1 LKLKIRG
8 VKMRKGISKNRP
20 KGAEYGRIKSHE
32 KLARKLEDK
41 KRVGQIENAKKNA
54 EKRRERVAKREFD
67 DMIDEIKVIDFVK
80 NNFIILKE
88 GEEEKRVLK
97 IPKELKKS
105 NIDRAEDLITLT
117 LYGEEIALSELEY
130 NDDVIEKLYFYLE
143 GKL

>member
-1 LKLKIRG
+1 
-8 VKMRKGISKNRP
+8 MRKGISKNRP
-20 KGAEYGRIKSHE
+20 KGTEYGRIKSHE
-32 KLARKLEDK
+32 KLKRKLEDK

-54 EKRRERVAKREFD
+54 EKRRERESKREFD

-80 NNFIILKE
+80 NSFIILKE
-88 GEEEKRVLK
+88 GEEEKRVLR
-97 IPKELKKS
+97 IPKELNKN

>member
-1 LKLKIRG
+1 MK
-8 VKMRKGISKNRP
+8 KGISKNRP

-54 EKRRERVAKREFD
+54 VRRKEKEAKKEFYD
-67 DMIDEIKVIDFVK
+67 TIDEIKVIDFIK
-80 NNFIILKE
+80 NSFIILKE
-88 GEEEKRVLK
+88 GEEEKRVIK
-97 IPKELKKS
+97 IPKELKKA

-130 NDDVIEKLYFYLE
+130 NDDVIEKLKFYLE
-143 GKL
+143 GKLLK

>member
-1 LKLKIRG
+1 MK
-8 VKMRKGISKNRP
+8 KGISKNRP

-54 EKRRERVAKREFD
+54 VRRKEKEAKKEFY
-67 DMIDEIKVIDFVK
+67 DMIDEIKVIDFIK
-80 NNFIILKE
+80 NSFIILKE
-88 GEEEKRVLK
+88 GEEEKRVIK
-97 IPKELKKS
+97 IPKELKKA

-130 NDDVIEKLYFYLE
+130 NDDVIEKLRFYLE
-143 GKL
+143 GKLLK

>member
-1 LKLKIRG
+1 MK
-8 VKMRKGISKNRP
+8 KGISKNRP

-54 EKRRERVAKREFD
+54 VRRKEKEAKKEFY
-67 DMIDEIKVIDFVK
+67 DMIDEIKVIDFIK
-80 NNFIILKE
+80 NSFIILKE
-88 GEEEKRVLK
+88 GEEEKRVIK
-97 IPKELKKS
+97 IPKELKKA

-130 NDDVIEKLYFYLE
+130 NDDVIEKLKFSLE
-143 GKL
+143 RKLLK

>member
-1 LKLKIRG
+1 MK
-8 VKMRKGISKNRP
+8 KGISKNRP

-54 EKRRERVAKREFD
+54 VRRKEKEAKKEFY
-67 DMIDEIKVIDFVK
+67 DMIDEIKVIDFIK
-80 NNFIILKE
+80 NSFIILKE
-88 GEEEKRVLK
+88 GEEEKRVIK
-97 IPKELKKS
+97 IPKELKKA

-130 NDDVIEKLYFYLE
+130 NDDVIEKLKFYLG
-143 GKL
+143 GKLLK

>member
-1 LKLKIRG
+1 MRG
-8 VKMRKGISKNRP
+8 AKMKKGISKNRP

-54 EKRRERVAKREFD
+54 VRRKEKEAKKEFY
-67 DMIDEIKVIDFVK
+67 DMIDEIKVIDFIK
-80 NNFIILKE
+80 NSFIILKE
-88 GEEEKRVLK
+88 GEEEKRVIK
-97 IPKELKKS
+97 IPKELKKA

-130 NDDVIEKLYFYLE
+130 NDDVIEKLKFYLE
-143 GKL
+143 DKLLK

>member
-1 LKLKIRG
+1 MK
-8 VKMRKGISKNRP
+8 KGISKNRP

-54 EKRRERVAKREFD
+54 VRRKEKEAKKEFY
-67 DMIDEIKVIDFVK
+67 DMIDEIKVIDFIK
-80 NNFIILKE
+80 NSFIILKE
-88 GEEEKRVLK
+88 GEEEKRVIK
-97 IPKELKKS
+97 VPKELKKA

-130 NDDVIEKLYFYLE
+130 NDDVIEKLKFYLE
-143 GKL
+143 GKLLK

>member
-1 LKLKIRG
+1 MK
-8 VKMRKGISKNRP
+8 KGISKNRP

-54 EKRRERVAKREFD
+54 VRRKEKEAKKEFY
-67 DMIDEIKVIDFVK
+67 DMIDEIKVIDFIK
-80 NNFIILKE
+80 NSFIILKE
-88 GEEEKRVLK
+88 GEEEKRVIK
-97 IPKELKKS
+97 IPKELKKA

-130 NDDVIEKLYFYLE
+130 NDDVIEKLKFYLE
-143 GKL
+143 GKLLKQGE

>member
-1 LKLKIRG
+1 MK
-8 VKMRKGISKNRP
+8 KGISKNRP

-54 EKRRERVAKREFD
+54 VRRKEKEAKKEFY
-67 DMIDEIKVIDFVK
+67 DMIDEIKVIDFIK
-80 NNFIILKE
+80 NSFIILKE
-88 GEEEKRVLK
+88 GEEEKRVIK
-97 IPKELKKS
+97 IPKELKKA

-130 NDDVIEKLYFYLE
+130 NDDVIEKLKFYLE
-143 GKL
+143 DKLLK

>member
-1 LKLKIRG
+1 
-8 VKMRKGISKNRP
+8 
-20 KGAEYGRIKSHE
+20 
-32 KLARKLEDK
+32 
-41 KRVGQIENAKKNA
+41 
-54 EKRRERVAKREFD
+54 
-67 DMIDEIKVIDFVK
+67 MIDEIKVIDFVK
-80 NNFIILKE
+80 NSFIILKE

-117 LYGEEIALSELEY
+117 LYGEEVSLSELDY

>member
-1 LKLKIRG
+1 MK
-8 VKMRKGISKNRP
+8 KGISKNRP

-54 EKRRERVAKREFD
+54 VRRKEKEAKKEFY
-67 DMIDEIKVIDFVK
+67 DMIDEIKVIDFIK
-80 NNFIILKE
+80 NSFNILKE
-88 GEEEKRVLK
+88 GAEEKRVIK
-97 IPKELKKS
+97 IPKELKKA

-130 NDDVIEKLYFYLE
+130 NDDVIEKLKFYLE
-143 GKL
+143 GKLLK

>member
-1 LKLKIRG
+1 MK
-8 VKMRKGISKNRP
+8 KGISKNRP

-54 EKRRERVAKREFD
+54 VRRKEKEAKKEFY
-67 DMIDEIKVIDFVK
+67 DMIDEIKVIDFIK
-80 NNFIILKE
+80 NSFIILKE
-88 GEEEKRVLK
+88 GEEEKRVIK
-97 IPKELKKS
+97 NPKELKKA

-130 NDDVIEKLYFYLE
+130 NDDVIEKLKFYLE
-143 GKL
+143 GKLLK

>member
-1 LKLKIRG
+1 MK
-8 VKMRKGISKNRP
+8 KGISKNRP

-54 EKRRERVAKREFD
+54 VRRKEKEAKKEFY
-67 DMIDEIKVIDFVK
+67 DMIDEIKVIDFIK
-80 NNFIILKE
+80 NSFIILKE
-88 GEEEKRVLK
+88 GEEEKRVIK
-97 IPKELKKS
+97 IPKELKKA

-130 NDDVIEKLYFYLE
+130 NDDVIEKLKFYLE
-143 GKL
+143 GKLLK

>member
-1 LKLKIRG
+1 MK
-8 VKMRKGISKNRP
+8 KGISKNRP

-54 EKRRERVAKREFD
+54 VRRKEKEAKKEFY
-67 DMIDEIKVIDFVK
+67 DMIDEIKVIDFIK
-80 NNFIILKE
+80 NSFIILKE
-88 GEEEKRVLK
+88 GEEEKRVIK

-130 NDDVIEKLYFYLE
+130 NDDVIEKLKFYLE
-143 GKL
+143 GKLLK

>member
-1 LKLKIRG
+1 
-8 VKMRKGISKNRP
+8 MRKGISKNRP

-54 EKRRERVAKREFD
+54 VRRKEKEAKKEFY
-67 DMIDEIKVIDFVK
+67 DMIDEIKVIDFIK
-80 NNFIILKE
+80 NSFIILKE
-88 GEEEKRVLK
+88 GEEEKRVIK
-97 IPKELKKS
+97 IPKELKKA

-130 NDDVIEKLYFYLE
+130 NDDVIEKLKFYLE
-143 GKL
+143 DKLLK

>member
-1 LKLKIRG
+1 
-8 VKMRKGISKNRP
+8 MRKGISKNRP
-20 KGAEYGRIKSHE
+20 KGTEYGRIKSHE
-32 KLARKLEDK
+32 KLKRKLEDK

-54 EKRRERVAKREFD
+54 EKRREREAKREFD

-80 NNFIILKE
+80 NSFIILKE
-88 GEEEKRVLK
+88 GEEEKRVLR
-97 IPKELKKS
+97 IPKELNKN

>member
-1 LKLKIRG
+1 MK
-8 VKMRKGISKNRP
+8 KGISKNRP

-54 EKRRERVAKREFD
+54 VRRKEKEAKKEFY

-80 NNFIILKE
+80 NSFIILKE
-88 GEEEKRVLK
+88 GEEEKRVIK
-97 IPKELKKS
+97 IPKELKKA

-130 NDDVIEKLYFYLE
+130 NDDVIEKLKFYLE
-143 GKL
+143 GKLLK

>member
-1 LKLKIRG
+1 
-8 VKMRKGISKNRP
+8 MRKGISKNRP
-20 KGAEYGRIKSHE
+20 KGTEYGRIKSHE
-32 KLARKLEDK
+32 KLKRKLEDK

-54 EKRRERVAKREFD
+54 EKRRERESKREFD

-80 NNFIILKE
+80 NSFIILKE

-117 LYGEEIALSELEY
+117 LYGEEVSLSELDY